1 LQLLLALDNAHGRRI
16 IHRDLKALN
25 VMIKRDGSAKLGDF
39 GVAKILSSHD
49 DIASTVVGTPQ
60 VGGTYNTHIK
70 IDR

>member
-1 LQLLLALDNAHGRRI
+1 
-16 IHRDLKALN
+16 
-25 VMIKRDGSAKLGDF
+25 MIKRDGSAKLGDF

-70 IDR
+70 IDRYIDR